1 MKMLVETNNF
11 LLVIIHSLQNAL
23 HLFLFFLI
31 VEGRQRNFT
40 WMFFYRDQEL
50 KRLSFKLD
58 EAQEVTYSAF
68 LS

>member
-11 LLVIIHSLQNAL
+11 LLVIIHSYCGGKTEKL
-23 HLFLFFLI
+23 HLD
-31 VEGRQRNFT
+31 V
-40 WMFFYRDQEL
+40 FYRDQEL